1 MKKTIYLT
9 LLITFLGACGSDDSD
24 TNTSNTN
31 NQTTVET
38 PESEACE
45 HLAEGPFQAVTAAAD
60 ATGTL
65 ENAAYEHTRVNIA
78 LADIEGGKGGFTS
91 FESDG
96 EGDFYF
102 FLSADLPLKFL
113 DGSGAE
119 VAIESTTIG
128 SDLCTEIAVKHVVE
142 LMVGTYTLEFGPT
155 TETEVGLVHEL
166 AGGEHIH

>member
-1 MKKTIYLT
+1 MKKTIYIT
-9 LLITFLGACGSDDSD
+9 LLVAFLGACGSDD

-31 NQTTVET
+31 NQTTEET

-78 LADIEGGKGGFTS
+78 LVDIDGGKGGFTS

-102 FLSADLPLKFL
+102 FLSADVPLKIL
-113 DGSGAE
+113 DGSGAD

-128 SDLCTEIAVKHVVE
+128 SDLCTDIGATHVVE
-142 LMVGTYTLEFGPT
+142 LAVGTYTLEFGPT
-155 TETEVGLVHEL
+155 TSTEVGLVHEL
-166 AGGEHIH
+166 AGAEHVH

>member
-1 MKKTIYLT
+1 MKKTIYIT
-9 LLITFLGACGSDDSD
+9 LLVAFLGACGSDDSN

-31 NQTTVET
+31 NQTTEET

-45 HLAEGPFQAVTAAAD
+45 HLAEGPFQAVTATAD
-60 ATGTL
+60 AMGTL

-91 FESDG
+91 FEADG
-96 EGDFYF
+96 DGDFYF
-102 FLSADLPLKFL
+102 FLSADLPLKIL

-119 VAIESTTIG
+119 VAMESTTIG
-128 SDLCTEIAVKHVVE
+128 SDLCTEIGAIHVVE

-155 TETEVGLVHEL
+155 TETEVGLAHEL
-166 AGGEHIH
+166 VGAEQVN